1 MEETAVQF
9 PTRRNPVKKFLFGLI
24 LGLLIPA
31 ATVYGY
37 FRFGYAPIAASAPPM
52 PFEKNMASMTLHAH
66 IQKEAPKKDA
76 PIPADETNLTAG
88 ASLYKENCSFC
99 HGLPNQKAT
108 LAAKGMYPIPP
119 QLWEKNEMVTD
130 DPVGATYWKVSNGIR
145 MTGMPGFGETLT
157 PTQVWQISLLLANA
171 DKLPAST
178 QAALAKPAVETAAT
192 PAQTT
197 PAAPQPH
204 HDHHSH

>member
-1 MEETAVQF
+1 
-9 PTRRNPVKKFLFGLI
+9 VKTFVFGLI

-31 ATVYGY
+31 AVVYGY
-37 FRFGYAPIAASAPPM
+37 FNFGYAPIAASAPPM
-52 PFEKNMASMTLHAH
+52 PFEKRMARMTLSAH
-66 IQKEAPKKDA
+66 IRKEAPKKDA
-76 PIPADETNLTAG
+76 PVPSDETNLTAG
-88 ASLYKENCSFC
+88 AGLYKENCAFC
-99 HGLPNQKAT
+99 HGLPGQKAT
-108 LAAKGMYPIPP
+108 LAAKGMFPIPP
-119 QLWEKNEMVTD
+119 QLWEKEEMVTD
-130 DPVGATYWKVSNGIR
+130 DPVGTTYWKVSNGIR